1 MYEIVIVFLL
11 LVSIAIVALILVQQG
26 KGAGM
31 GASFGAGAS
40 NTVFGSAGSG
50 NFLTRST
57 WTLAILFF
65 GICLL
70 IGYLQ
75 KQDNTKTGDF
85 TNIDAAPVAEQSAP
99 APADVPTIDGDV
111 PAVSTEEMTSEM
123 NSDVPVVES
132 DATAETDAAVVE
144 TDTAATAETDAAAAE
159 SDTAAEAEAATEPE
173 TKEDAEIKAAIEE
186 SNNEP
191 EEAK

>member
-57 WTLAILFF
+57 WTLAIIFF
-65 GICLL
+65 GICLF

-85 TNIDAAPVAEQSAP
+85 TNIDAAPVAEQAAP
-99 APADVPTIDGDV
+99 APADVPT
-111 PAVSTEEMTSEM
+111 
-123 NSDVPVVES
+123 
-132 DATAETDAAVVE
+132 
-144 TDTAATAETDAAAAE
+144 
-159 SDTAAEAEAATEPE
+159 AAEAEAAAEPE
-173 TKEDAEIKAAIEE
+173 TEEDAEIKAAIEE

>member
-57 WTLAILFF
+57 WTLAIIFF

-85 TNIDAAPVAEQSAP
+85 TNIDAAPVAEQAAP

-132 DATAETDAAVVE
+132 DATAETDAA
-144 TDTAATAETDAAAAE
+144 AET
-159 SDTAAEAEAATEPE
+159 DTAAEAEAAAEPE
-173 TKEDAEIKAAIEE
+173 TEEDAEIKAAIEE
-186 SNNEP
+186 SNNES

>member
-57 WTLAILFF
+57 WTLAIIFF
-65 GICLL
+65 GICLF

-85 TNIDAAPVAEQSAP
+85 TNIDAAPVAEQAAP

-132 DATAETDAAVVE
+132 DATAETDAAAV
-144 TDTAATAETDAAAAE
+144 E
-159 SDTAAEAEAATEPE
+159 SDTAVEAEAAAEPE
-173 TKEDAEIKAAIEE
+173 TEEDAEIKAAIEE

>member
-57 WTLAILFF
+57 WTLAIIFF

-85 TNIDAAPVAEQSAP
+85 TNIDAATETEQVAP
-99 APADVPTIDGDV
+99 PPADVPTIDGDV
-111 PAVSTEEMTSEM
+111 PVVSTEEMTSEM
-123 NSDVPVVES
+123 NSDVPVVE
-132 DATAETDAAVVE
+132 TE
-144 TDTAATAETDAAAAE
+144 AAE
-159 SDTAAEAEAATEPE
+159 SDAAQTEAAEAEATETDSAAAAEEVPAVE
-173 TKEDAEIKAAIEE
+173 PQTQEDAEIKAAIEE